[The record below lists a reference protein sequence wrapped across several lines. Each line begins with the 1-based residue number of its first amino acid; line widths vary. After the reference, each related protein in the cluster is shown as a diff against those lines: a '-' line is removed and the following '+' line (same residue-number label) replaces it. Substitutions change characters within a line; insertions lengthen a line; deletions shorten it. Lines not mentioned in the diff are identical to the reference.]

1 MTVATNQ
8 DPCLAGAPVIA
19 STSTHQSHATTSWAD
34 MMEAASPLV
43 PPLFDDLLLEV
54 EPGAEDAEGDGDAN
68 FDLLDMDG
76 IEEEEDDS
84 TFPVQLSRP
93 PSASDAVQPVDGNL
107 YEVCKR
113 AAAKLGI
120 QWPAAPDAGGAER
133 DLYDG
138 KRLPPAQPPSK
149 QLLPAVPI
157 CMKEMS
163 RYWSSPFK
171 SKLPT
176 KGCSKLEIHGMG
188 ELGLAEPPAVEP
200 SVAYHLHPNRRSLSA
215 SSGISLPGKMD
226 RLTAS
231 TYRGGCI
238 NV

>member
-8 DPCLAGAPVIA
+8 DPCLAGAPAIA

-43 PPLFDDLLLEV
+43 PPLFDDLLLEA
-54 EPGAEDAEGDGDAN
+54 EPGTEDAEGDDDAN

-120 QWPAAPDAGGAER
+120 QWPAAPD
-133 DLYDG
+133 
-138 KRLPPAQPPSK
+138 
-149 QLLPAVPI
+149 
-157 CMKEMS
+157 
-163 RYWSSPFK
+163 
-171 SKLPT
+171 
-176 KGCSKLEIHGMG
+176 
-188 ELGLAEPPAVEP
+188 
-200 SVAYHLHPNRRSLSA
+200 N
-215 SSGISLPGKMD
+215 
-226 RLTAS
+226 
-231 TYRGGCI
+231 
-238 NV
+238 